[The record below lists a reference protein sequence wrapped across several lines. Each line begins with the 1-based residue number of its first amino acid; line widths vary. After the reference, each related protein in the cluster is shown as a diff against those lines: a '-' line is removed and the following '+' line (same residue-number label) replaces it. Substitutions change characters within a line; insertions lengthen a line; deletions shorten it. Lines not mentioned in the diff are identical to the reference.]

1 MVEPFGRPRRSRAVA
16 ELLETVIPYAV
27 LNVVMVMA
35 VRRGHP
41 VVALALSVLAAAFL
55 VRLFIIFHDC
65 CHGSFFPSRRAN
77 RIVGYITGVFILTPF
92 DQWQRSHSE
101 HHATAGD
108 LDRRGVG
115 DVWTLTTTE

>member
-1 MVEPFGRPRRSRAVA
+1 MA
-16 ELLETVIPYAV
+16 ELLETFVPYLA

-41 VVALALSVLAAAFL
+41 MLGLALSGLAAPFL
-55 VRLFIIFHDC
+55 VRVFIIFHDC

-77 RIVGYITGVFILTPF
+77 RIVGYTAGLLTLTPF
-92 DQWQRSHSE
+92 DKWRRSHSE

-115 DVWTLTTTE
+115 DVWTLTTHEY